1 MYIFILSPSYS
12 GSTVLYKLLNTSPN
26 ITTLLSNSNPSHVG
40 EGCALFHMTH
50 KYKIENYL
58 AIRNKPHIKLPMK
71 LVKEAYESIWDKH
84 KSIFCDKSIPTLYR
98 AKEYNDFF
106 QQYGKVYFIS
116 LIRNPY
122 FTRHNMTDWY
132 EDAKYVKHNIEH
144 FDNLLHITYEE
155 LTDNIEYVIDKI
167 LQFIPKLEFL
177 DGNIS
182 STIGITE
189 SNRNKKISNFNTAPR
204 NKKEKNDILNKNED
218 ILKIMNY
225 FNYEYME

>member
-1 MYIFILSPSYS
+1 
-12 GSTVLYKLLNTSPN
+12 
-26 ITTLLSNSNPSHVG
+26 
-40 EGCALFHMTH
+40 
-50 KYKIENYL
+50 
-58 AIRNKPHIKLPMK
+58 
-71 LVKEAYESIWDKH
+71 
-84 KSIFCDKSIPTLYR
+84 
-98 AKEYNDFF
+98 
-106 QQYGKVYFIS
+106 
-116 LIRNPY
+116 
-122 FTRHNMTDWY
+122 MTDWY

-144 FDNLLHITYEE
+144 LDNLLHITYEE

-167 LQFIPKLEFL
+167 LKFIPKLEFL

-189 SNRNKKISNFNTAPR
+189 SNRNKKISNFNTVPR